1 MQKIR
6 IHTKSRPGIV
16 YCGEGAFEQGYEETL
31 AGKELFVVTDSNVAR
46 LYADLIEKYFKN
58 APVCVMPA
66 GEKNKNQKTLF
77 SILDEMVRAR
87 CHRKTVLVALGGGVV
102 GDVGGFAAS
111 LYMRGTRLVQ
121 IPTTLLAQVQ
131 SGAVRFCPHGRPV
144 AVKLTGRE
152 LEKMFKRA

>member
-46 LYADLIEKYFKN
+46 LYADLIEKYFGS
-58 APVCVMPA
+58 AHVCVVPA
-66 GEKNKNQKTLF
+66 GEKNKNHKTLF

-87 CHRKTVLVALGGGVV
+87 CHRKTVLVAFGGGVV
-102 GDVGGFAAS
+102 GDHSGKRQQLEDKNGHWN
-111 LYMRGTRLVQ
+111 
-121 IPTTLLAQVQ
+121 TLPSV
-131 SGAVRFCPHGRPV
+131 
-144 AVKLTGRE
+144 
-152 LEKMFKRA
+152 